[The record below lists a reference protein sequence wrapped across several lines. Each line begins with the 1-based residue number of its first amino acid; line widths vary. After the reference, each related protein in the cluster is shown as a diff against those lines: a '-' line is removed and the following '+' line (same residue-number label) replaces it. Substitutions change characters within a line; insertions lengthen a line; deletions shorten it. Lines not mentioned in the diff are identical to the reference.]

1 MDRVQVSLVI
11 LYMAIEVKCTVMMIV
26 AGSTESDLECR
37 CTLLFTD
44 ECTVSC
50 HVLMGQNSAQ

>member
-1 MDRVQVSLVI
+1 VQVSLVI